1 MSEIITEEIPDS
13 LAGERLDRIV
23 SLMAEISRADAT
35 TTIAA
40 GAVEL
45 DGVVAPTGKVRLKV
59 GQVVAVD
66 LSMIPQPELPGPDPS
81 ISVDVV
87 YSDEHI
93 IVINKAAGVV
103 VHPGAGNNDKT
114 LVNGLLALFPEI
126 AGVGEEHRPGI
137 VHRLELKKRTKNLW
151 R

>member
-45 DGVVAPTGKVRLKV
+45 DGVVGA
-59 GQVVAVD
+59 
-66 LSMIPQPELPGPDPS
+66 
-81 ISVDVV
+81 
-87 YSDEHI
+87 EHI
-93 IVINKAAGVV
+93 IRIPVASPLFQPV
-103 VHPGAGNNDKT
+103 
-114 LVNGLLALFPEI
+114 LATIPLQVFAYEI
-126 AGVGEEHRPGI
+126 AVARGTDVDQPR
-137 VHRLELKKRTKNLW
+137 NLAKSVTVE
-151 R
+151 

>member
-35 TTIAA
+35 TTIAN

-59 GQVVAVD
+59 GQIVAVD
-66 LSMIPQPELPGPDPS
+66 ISKIPQPVLPGPDPTVV
-81 ISVDVV
+81 VDVV

-93 IVINKAAGVV
+93 IVVNKSAGVV
-103 VHPGAGNNDKT
+103 VHPGAGNNDHT
-114 LVNGLLALFPEI
+114 LVNGLLARFPEI

-137 VHRLELKKRTKNLW
+137 VHRLDI
-151 R
+151 